1 MIRIIILFK
10 EQNRI
15 LEEIVILEKLKKIG
29 NIQKILIEHIKFS
42 NNERNTFMQRLFGN
56 LFLVLLTIDCLIS
69 CYFFISL
76 YSLNKLFIFYS
87 IFKYSCL
94 TNSSISLQSLLQYI
108 YIPFILYFRYFIVYF
123 MPSNRLVK

>member
-15 LEEIVILEKLKKIG
+15 LEEIVIPEKLKKIG

-69 CYFFISL
+69 CYFFI
-76 YSLNKLFIFYS
+76 
-87 IFKYSCL
+87 
-94 TNSSISLQSLLQYI
+94 
-108 YIPFILYFRYFIVYF
+108 
-123 MPSNRLVK
+123 